1 LGITRLIW
9 IPQIPLTQVKKIKEE
24 TESQEDKNLGP
35 FLRINIRKSSF
46 SQFWNPF
53 SISNILSLSTLDIF
67 FKTKE
72 VMELLTA

>member
-53 SISNILSLSTLDIF
+53 SISNILSTLDIF